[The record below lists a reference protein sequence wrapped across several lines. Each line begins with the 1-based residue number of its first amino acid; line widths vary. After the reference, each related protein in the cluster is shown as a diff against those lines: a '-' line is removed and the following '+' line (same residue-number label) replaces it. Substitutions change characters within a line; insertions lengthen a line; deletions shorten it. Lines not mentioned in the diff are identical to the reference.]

1 MSSATYLNDFTK
13 GELLVNIR
21 GAVQYYSKRVFIIFI
36 ISYLKAQTP
45 CAAHG
50 RNH

>member
-1 MSSATYLNDFTK
+1 MSSATFLNDFTK

-21 GAVQYYSKRVFIIFI
+21 GAVQYYSKRVFII
-36 ISYLKAQTP
+36 SYLKALTT

>member
-1 MSSATYLNDFTK
+1 MEIPGQSGFDHKLGKSVL
-13 GELLVNIR
+13 
-21 GAVQYYSKRVFIIFI
+21 IIAYFF
-36 ISYLKAQTP
+36 KAQTP